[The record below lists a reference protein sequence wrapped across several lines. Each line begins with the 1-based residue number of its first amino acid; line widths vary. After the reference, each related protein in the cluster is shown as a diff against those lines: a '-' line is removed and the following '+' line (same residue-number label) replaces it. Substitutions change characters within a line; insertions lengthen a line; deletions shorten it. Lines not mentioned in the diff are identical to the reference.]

1 MKANLKQKVLCS
13 LLAASA
19 FGFAYSDSVYAA
31 SLNGNE
37 INKVVTNDTLS
48 ANDSAKFVIGQGDI
62 VIQTNGSVGKLM
74 ADYNKY
80 IKEGKSQLDA
90 LRLALGNPKENG
102 IVVGVV
108 GGEGRIDAGTLSLLN
123 SKTAG
128 LVDGKLNHALD
139 KLSKIDTAGN
149 NKLDGDISVT
159 IGGENSEPVVIGFT
173 GGDLAVN
180 TGASGSYKFN
190 VLIIKDDVTLNKAET
205 VLERKG
211 NIITNI
217 ESGNV
222 FGGAGSSTALALGN
236 IQVKSGKGS
245 GSRYF
250 EGTDITFDG
259 KTTTKLDGN
268 VTTNVANGA
277 NVAGFANGGAALG
290 VGGTADSTVTGN
302 TVFNITSNIDGKA
315 LEGLTVGVAGAGVA
329 VSTIG
334 GTANSVV
341 EGSSTVNVT
350 DGLVA
355 GVIGGGIATSIDA
368 AGLLNKGNDNGVSD
382 FGIDIQLKGPSIEI
396 VNDASKGDLSVYIGS
411 EEAGKGVIDGGTA
424 TSTVKGETHV
434 KLLGNT
440 SAAGV
445 IGGGIAMSSH
455 TYTNRDNTDGSIE
468 NNGQP
473 GGNSVAKAETGK
485 TNVYINLNKS
495 ELDKGKVVNAAK
507 ELKNN
512 LGNIDKLDSAKL
524 IAALQKSSEDL
535 KGQGAAMGVLGGGV
549 AVAHGDANSSAT
561 ADNAGSQIELA
572 NGYIAGVFGGGA
584 ALATNNAKATVNA
597 TDAVEMD
604 IYKDAEVVG
613 IFGNGIAYFTG
624 SSDSG
629 TKDLSGLAA
638 VNAGDT
644 TINIAGSA
652 DGVVGGGLAIDDSM
666 SDKTNA
672 SVKTNGTSTINVL
685 DGAKVDKMNFQP
697 LESLAGK
704 ANQDLIDMG
713 NYVAGVKEAAGNVA
727 IAGGGVAVGG
737 GAESYVKESVI
748 NVAGGTV
755 TGDVIGGGVAAY
767 GYAKDGAPVGGTTVD
782 KSTMNL
788 TGGKIDGSVYAGGAI
803 SKMTTGGS
811 GYDQAKST
819 VKEAVINLAGTEVT
833 GEISGQ
839 GYKHIDGDNNTVGS
853 SVLNVMGENTLTAL
867 TDKSKINGFNN
878 VNFKAGSVT
887 TVDGLNAGN
896 EKALIDGNEKTIT
909 VENGAKLDIS
919 KLAKVDE
926 EGKTYF
932 VATNYDKDSALWD
945 NSDLAYDR
953 TDGYAFGKDAEG
965 KYNVTYKHL
974 DQLTEEEQQNAIND
988 FVDSL
993 GSNGKN
999 LRGIVEG
1006 ILTYGEHGND
1016 TNEGALEFFKDFTSS
1031 VDAADPDLTAALMLG
1046 EASGVTSNAV
1056 SIAGDMADNAVL
1068 RLSFTQ
1074 DKVTGET
1081 TVAEDGG
1088 VWAKYIHNKHDVDDM
1103 ASSMGGLTST
1113 SKYDGIMVGAEFA
1126 KKGKVQSGVAFTYGD
1141 GDAHGMGTKN
1151 DFDMWGINVYGNV
1164 KNDDSN
1170 VIADIGFA
1178 KNTNDITG
1186 SALGKD
1192 LSADRDLNILTM
1204 GVRAE
1209 KLYTNGNT
1217 QVVPYAGLR
1226 YMSVDADSYTTY
1238 YNGKAAFENDADRQ
1252 NIWTLPIGVSLRNET
1267 VTKSG
1272 WRFTPR
1278 ADLSYIWAFG
1288 DTDNDMTVNAGS
1300 GYDTLS
1306 YTVMDSGSWLGAL
1319 ALEAAKDDWSYGVGY
1334 SYQKGSHAE
1343 NNKWFVNVNYSF

>member
-19 FGFAYSDSVYAA
+19 FGFAYSDSVHAA
-31 SLNGNE
+31 QVNGNE
-37 INKVVTNDTLS
+37 LGKVVTNDNLINVGKS
-48 ANDSAKFVIGQGDI
+48 GKFVIGQGDI
-62 VIQTNGSVGKLM
+62 VIQTNASVGTIM

-80 IKEGKSQLDA
+80 IKDGKSQLEA
-90 LRLALGNPKENG
+90 IRLALGPTEKNG
-102 IVVGVV
+102 VIVGVV
-108 GGEGRIDAGTLSLLN
+108 GGEGQFDQGLKNTLWLVGNIGKMAGLSDSQINLAKKLQNINTLDE
-123 SKTAG
+123 KTANQIIDKNINIIVGGTDEKGNLTQPVVLG
-128 LVDGKLNHALD
+128 LVGGDLSVNANLTGEIKLNEVVTPITSSETTITRNGDVNMVIDSGNIFGAVGGSAAVGIGNIAASAI
-139 KLSKIDTAGN
+139 KETTIGPSKMQVNVSIDTAGN
-149 NKLDGDISVT
+149 TKT
-159 IGGENSEPVVIGFT
+159 
-173 GGDLAVN
+173 
-180 TGASGSYKFN
+180 
-190 VLIIKDDVTLNKAET
+190 TLN
-205 VLERKG
+205 G
-211 NIITNI
+211 D
-217 ESGNV
+217 
-222 FGGAGSSTALALGN
+222 
-236 IQVKSGKGS
+236 VKIGV
-245 GSRYF
+245 
-250 EGTDITFDG
+250 
-259 KTTTKLDGN
+259 N
-268 VTTNVANGA
+268 NGA
-277 NVAGFANGGAALG
+277 NVAGMAAGGGAFG
-290 VGGTADSTVTGN
+290 IGGKAVSDVTGD
-302 TVFNITSNIDGKA
+302 TTLIIDSKVDGSK
-315 LEGLTVGVAGAGVA
+315 LEGLTVGVAGGGVA

-334 GTANSVV
+334 GTAHT
-341 EGSSTVNVT
+341 TVGGNT
-350 DGLVA
+350 NISINNGLAA
-355 GVIGGGIATSIDA
+355 GVIGGGLAASVDA
-368 AGLLNKGNDNGVSD
+368 AGLLNVGNDNGTSD
-382 FGIDIQLKGPSIEI
+382 TTISGIDVVINNAIQ
-396 VNDASKGDLSVYIGS
+396 
-411 EEAGKGVIDGGTA
+411 GGEA
-424 TSTVKGETHV
+424 TSTVE
-434 KLLGNT
+434 GNTNIALTGTT

-455 TYTNRDNTDGSIE
+455 TYTNRDNTDNNVE

-473 GGNSVAKAETGK
+473 GGASVAKAETGK
-485 TNVYINLNKS
+485 TNIYIDLNDS
-495 ELDKGKVVNAAK
+495 ELDKGKLVNAAK

-512 LGNIDKLDSAKL
+512 IGNITDLDSAKL
-524 IAALQKSSEDL
+524 INALQKSAEDL
-535 KGQGAAMGVLGGGV
+535 KEQGAAIGVIGGGV

-561 ADNAGSQIELA
+561 AENAGAQIDLV
-572 NGYIAGVFGGGA
+572 NGYVVGTLGGGMA
-584 ALATNNAKATVNA
+584 AATNNAEATATTTDDIVVN
-597 TDAVEMD
+597 VH
-604 IYKDAEVVG
+604 KDAEAIAV
-613 IFGNGIAYFTG
+613 FGNGAAYFTG
-624 SSDSG
+624 SSNGG
-629 TKDLSGLAA
+629 TKNLDGMAQ
-638 VNAGDT
+638 VNAANT

-652 DGVVGGGLAIDDSM
+652 DGVVGGGLAIDDSQ

-672 SVKTNGTSTINVL
+672 SVKTSGTSTINVL
-685 DGAKVDKMNFQP
+685 EGAVVDKMNFQP
-697 LESLAGK
+697 LTALAGE
-704 ANQDLIDMG
+704 ANKNGIDMG
-713 NYVAGVKEAAGNVA
+713 NYVAGVAEAAGNVA

-737 GAESYVKESVI
+737 GAESVVAESVI
-748 NVAGGTV
+748 NVAGGEV
-755 TGDVIGGGVAAY
+755 EGDVIGGGVAAY
-767 GYAKDGAPVGGTTVD
+767 GYAGEGGTTVE

-803 SKMTTGGS
+803 SANDAANK
-811 GYDQAKST
+811 GYTAAKST

-839 GYKHIDGDNNTVGS
+839 GYKHVANDNNIVENST
-853 SVLNVMGENTLTAL
+853 LNVMGNNTLAAL
-867 TDKSKINGFNN
+867 NDKSKINGFNN
-878 VNFKAGSVT
+878 VNFQAGSVT
-887 TVDGLNAGN
+887 TVTGLKAGN
-896 EKALIDGNEKTIT
+896 TNALIDGNGNTIT
-909 VENGAKLDIS
+909 VANGAKLDIS
-919 KLAKVDE
+919 QLTKTADAAYYIAGNYK
-926 EGKTYF
+926 EGST
-932 VATNYDKDSALWD
+932 LWD
-945 NSDLAYDR
+945 NADLAYDR
-953 TDGYAFGKDAEG
+953 TEGYATSVEDEDGYK
-965 KYNVTYKHL
+965 VTYKEL
-974 DQLTEEEQQNAIND
+974 GALSEKEQAAAVD
-988 FVDSL
+988 SWTDSL
-993 GSNGKN
+993 GEKGKN
-999 LRGIVEG
+999 IRGIIEG
-1006 ILTYGEHGND
+1006 MVTD
-1016 TNEGALEFFKDFTSS
+1016 MDATNAGAKEFFSNSDIP
-1031 VDAADPDLTAALMLG
+1031 DPDLTVALMLG

-1088 VWAKYIHNKHDVDDM
+1088 VWAKYIHNKHDVDNM

-1164 KNDDSN
+1164 KNADSN

-1217 QVVPYAGLR
+1217 QIVPYAGLR
-1226 YMSVDADSYTTY
+1226 YMNVDADSYTTY

-1267 VTKSG
+1267 VTASG

-1278 ADLSYIWAFG
+1278 ADVSYIWAFG